1 MKDTTRTHIGNR
13 MLQMFL
19 KAMMQ
24 VVYVALPML
33 GMSVVLYDMSI
44 NGLGSVSVITILG
57 TVAVFSVF
65 RAVSFVTSMFD
76 DWSWSGFR
84 SHS

>member
-76 DWSWSGFR
+76 EWSWSGFR